1 MSISTMTDWYKI
13 GWEPKH
19 SLKKQNKIKK
29 FTDDSNMQTG
39 LRVTITV
46 IELWFYISIDKH
58 LVRDVLVNYSQ
69 TALRH
74 RRKPQFVV
82 FSISMM

>member
-1 MSISTMTDWYKI
+1 
-13 GWEPKH
+13 
-19 SLKKQNKIKK
+19 
-29 FTDDSNMQTG
+29 MQTG

-46 IELWFYISIDKH
+46 IELWFYVSIDKH
-58 LVRDVLVNYSQ
+58 LVRDVLVNDSQ